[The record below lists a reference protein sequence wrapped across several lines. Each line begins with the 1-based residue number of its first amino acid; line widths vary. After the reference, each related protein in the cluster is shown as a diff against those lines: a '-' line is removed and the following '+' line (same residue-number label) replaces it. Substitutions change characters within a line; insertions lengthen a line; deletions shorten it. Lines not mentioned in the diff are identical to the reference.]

1 MTPVPVSLLTIAGF
15 DPSSGAGITAD
26 LKVFAAQGAYGLAC
40 PTAWTVQSTQGVRRI
55 SAANPALVRD
65 TLDCLSDDIAIAG
78 VKIGMLADRA
88 VLSAVLGWLSAFRS
102 AQPNVPVVLDP
113 VLRSSSGYPLLVDDA
128 LLLFRDELLPLLS
141 VITPNLA
148 EAAVLA
154 EQALDSVSS
163 SAWVE
168 DVARTIRSRMNPAG
182 AVIVTGGHLRAPDGR
197 STPNDLLLGPDDR
210 LTWIAGEWVET
221 SSTHGTGC
229 AFSSALLARI
239 AQGATLNT
247 AAREAKRYVEGALR
261 AAYPVGKGR
270 GPMHH
275 LHTLEP

>member
-1 MTPVPVSLLTIAGF
+1 MTRVPVSLLTIAGF

-26 LKVFAAQGAYGLAC
+26 LKVFAAHGAYGLAC

-55 SAANPALVRD
+55 AAVDPTLIRE
-65 TLDCLSDDIAIAG
+65 TLDCLSGDIAIVG
-78 VKIGMLADRA
+78 VKIGMLADAA
-88 VLSAVLGWLSAFRS
+88 VLLAVLEWLRGFRI
-102 AQPNVPVVLDP
+102 AAPDAPVVLDP
-113 VLRSSSGYPLLVDDA
+113 VLRSSSGYPLLGDDA
-128 LLLFRDELLPLLS
+128 LPLLRDELLPLLS
-141 VITPNLA
+141 VVTPNLA

-154 EQALDSVSS
+154 GRQLDSAASPAS
-163 SAWVE
+163 IEAA
-168 DVARTIRSRMNPAG
+168 ARAILTRMGRAG

-197 STPNDLLLGPDDR
+197 STPNDLLLGPGDR
-210 LTWIAGEWVET
+210 PTWIAGEWVET

-229 AFSSALLARI
+229 AFSSALLARL
-239 AQGATLNT
+239 AQGASYAA

-275 LHTLEP
+275 LHTFQP